1 MTPTVADIFGK
12 IPVIGNSVAFVSGN
26 YSDMQLYIGYIHSIH
41 EGGVIIHPKGSFRP
55 SGMFL
60 IINNEDKE

>member
-1 MTPTVADIFGK
+1 MTTSVVDKVGK
-12 IPVIGNSVAFVSGN
+12 IPKVGNNVVFVSGN
-26 YSDMQLYIGYIHSIH
+26 YSDMQLYVGYIHSIH
-41 EGGVIIHPKGSFRP
+41 EDGVIIHPKGSFRP